1 MGGKIYPIGI
11 QNFEKLR
18 RGGYFYIDKTALIY
32 QLVMKGKPYF
42 LSRPRRFGKSL
53 LISTLEAYFQGK
65 KELFEGLAIE
75 KLEQEWNTYPV
86 LHLDLNAEKF
96 DRPEQLDAL
105 LSNQLTQWEELYGR
119 GNDETTL
126 SLRFKG
132 VIRRA
137 WEQTGRQVVVLID
150 EYDKP
155 LLRTLFNDDLH
166 NVYREMLTGFYTV
179 LKDADRYLRFVFI
192 TGVTKFSQLGI
203 FSNLNQLMDIS
214 MAPDYA
220 TICGM
225 TKAEIERNFQP
236 ELAALAAMNKL
247 TYEQTVNEMT
257 KRYDGYHFSEFLAD
271 GIYNPF
277 SVLNALVQER
287 FSSYWF
293 STGTPTM
300 LVDILKKTDYDL
312 RKLDGIEVPAAAL
325 THYPMG

>member
-1 MGGKIYPIGI
+1 MGVFK
-11 QNFEKLR
+11 QACEKT
-18 RGGYFYIDKTALIY
+18 G
-32 QLVMKGKPYF
+32 
-42 LSRPRRFGKSL
+42 
-53 LISTLEAYFQGK
+53 
-65 KELFEGLAIE
+65 E
-75 KLEQEWNTYPV
+75 K
-86 LHLDLNAEKF
+86 
-96 DRPEQLDAL
+96 
-105 LSNQLTQWEELYGR
+105 
-119 GNDETTL
+119 
-126 SLRFKG
+126 
-132 VIRRA
+132 
-137 WEQTGRQVVVLID
+137 VVVLID

-166 NVYREMLTGFYTV
+166 DVYREMLTGFYTV

-225 TKAEIERNFQP
+225 TQVEIERDFQP

-257 KRYDGYHFSEFLAD
+257 KRYDGYHFTEFLSD

-277 SVLNALVQER
+277 SVLNALVQKR

-293 STGTPTM
+293 ATGTPTM
-300 LVDILKKTDYDL
+300 LVDMLKKTDYDL
-312 RKLDGIEVPAAAL
+312 RQLDGIEVPVAAL
-325 THYPMG
+325 IDYRADAGS